1 MDTVP
6 VILEGLRVILGF
18 LMLFFVPGFIL
29 SLVIFP
35 RFSDIGIIK
44 RLAYSTVLSIGSVI
58 ALVLFMY
65 VVLGMDTTPENINIV
80 IGAFS
85 CFAFFVWLCE
95 VWYLNSH
102 LKDRLEPLVS
112 ADYQELQ
119 RYYSREKNAR
129 RDRFRQDTSTVVVYH
144 EHQQTG
150 LNHINHSYLLD
161 IGEAIDIQQVVEN
174 KLKVT
179 DSVIIKPPYPKTRY
193 FELAIREYKENEL
206 SLVDDL
212 QVTPVLVKKKP
223 DKKVLGIVVQRGP
236 VDIIERIHKKTSISE
251 SEWIYSH
258 DFHIFAIIHADDT
271 LDQMI
276 DRIIGKLDEITN
288 SIKSGIHISSHAEDR
303 QILKN
308 AFDAVIEKPSVTPV
322 KPLEIARQPDVQ
334 VGAEPRKSHRRPVV
348 RAVPEPMETPQ
359 RPVVRTGAETPV
371 IPERPVVLGGAE
383 LKEIPKRPVILAG
396 AEPEEIQER
405 PVVQVRA
412 EPKESP
418 RRPGVQA
425 VPEPMETPQRPVV
438 RTGAETPVI
447 PKRPVVLGGAE
458 LKEIPKRPVIQA
470 GAEPEEIQ
478 ERPAD
483 TIEVPKRT
491 FAGVGTETTELL
503 KHPVIPVSAE
513 PEEIPKQPV
522 VQPFPQPKEIPKRPA
537 EIIEVPKRTFAG
549 VGTETIP
556 ILKHPVFQV
565 GTEPKEIPQRP
576 DVTRE
581 VPRRPVIQA
590 GAEPKEIPQRPKVPI
605 DIQPTVIDRRK
616 LQKEILHDLNMFGI
630 TPDSF
635 GKSNRNI
642 ENIKIPEKMDIKKHL
657 ADVEEE
663 MKDLSWLYE

>member
-65 VVLGMDTTPENINIV
+65 VVLGMDTTPDNINIV

-212 QVTPVLVKKKP
+212 QVTPVLVKKTP

-258 DFHIFAIIHADDT
+258 DFHVFAIIHADDT

-348 RAVPEPMETPQ
+348 RAVPEPMETPK

-371 IPERPVVLGGAE
+371 IPKRPVVLGGAE

-418 RRPGVQA
+418 RRPVVQA
-425 VPEPMETPQRPVV
+425 VPEPMETPKRPVV
-438 RTGAETPVI
+438 KTGAETPVI

-458 LKEIPKRPVIQA
+458 
-470 GAEPEEIQ
+470 PEEIQ
-478 ERPAD
+478 KRPAD

-491 FAGVGTETTELL
+491 FVGVVTETIELL
-503 KHPVIPVSAE
+503 KHPVVPVSAE

-522 VQPFPQPKEIPKRPA
+522 VQPFPQPKEIPKHPA
-537 EIIEVPKRTFAG
+537 ETIEVPKRTFAG

-556 ILKHPVFQV
+556 ILKRPVFQV
-565 GTEPKEIPQRP
+565 
-576 DVTRE
+576 
-581 VPRRPVIQA
+581 

-605 DIQPTVIDRRK
+605 NIQPTVIDRRK

-635 GKSNRNI
+635 GRSNKNI
-642 ENIKIPEKMDIKKHL
+642 ENIKIPEKMDVKKHL